1 MSQAPFAA
9 RDSGPF
15 YWPPWKSRNVV
26 LLGKSLANQ
35 CLQRAPKKLL
45 VALGPGAHD
54 VDQQVSPGHGGDK
67 ARVAGAGAG
76 LNILLPLV
84 VVALLFAK
92 VLPMRLCLQNGLML
106 LIAPVCI
113 DPGACGFTDQNPRLG
128 LGLGGQERFGAW
140 FDCCL
145 KDQGGLGRKAESIDR
160 GEQLPA
166 FDVLLPQLL
175 GFLPQLLGFVL
186 DPLAVV
192 LHSQDVALELFHP
205 LLVLNLPLLVQHD
218 ALLVAGIATPVER
231 RQQ

>member
-1 MSQAPFAA
+1 M
-9 RDSGPF
+9 
-15 YWPPWKSRNVV
+15 
-26 LLGKSLANQ
+26 
-35 CLQRAPKKLL
+35 
-45 VALGPGAHD
+45 
-54 VDQQVSPGHGGDK
+54 
-67 ARVAGAGAG
+67 AGAGAG
-76 LNILLPLV
+76 LNIMLPLV

-128 LGLGGQERFGAW
+128 LGLGGHERFGAW

-145 KDQGGLGRKAESIDR
+145 KDHGGLGRKAESIDR

-175 GFLPQLLGFVL
+175 GFVL

-192 LHSQDVALELFHP
+192 PHLQDFVRKLFHP
-205 LLVLNLPLLVQHD
+205 PFVLHL
-218 ALLVAGIATPVER
+218 ALLVSGIPSPVER

>member
-1 MSQAPFAA
+1 MLQAPFAA
-9 RDSGPF
+9 EDSGPF

-67 ARVAGAGAG
+67 AGVAGAGAG

-192 LHSQDVALELFHP
+192 PHLQDFVLELFHP
-205 LLVLNLPLLVQHD
+205 PFVLHL
-218 ALLVAGIATPVER
+218 ALLVTGIPSPVER

>member
-45 VALGPGAHD
+45 VALGPGARD

-67 ARVAGAGAG
+67 ARVAGAG

-84 VVALLFAK
+84 VVALPFAK
-92 VLPMRLCLQNGLML
+92 VLPVRLCLQNGMML
-106 LIAPVCI
+106 LIAPVWI

-145 KDQGGLGRKAESIDR
+145 KDQGGLGGKQRASI
-160 GEQLPA
+160 EA
-166 FDVLLPQLL
+166 
-175 GFLPQLLGFVL
+175 
-186 DPLAVV
+186 
-192 LHSQDVALELFHP
+192 SSC
-205 LLVLNLPLLVQHD
+205 LPLTFCCLSCSVSC
-218 ALLVAGIATPVER
+218 LSCSVSFSIRSLSFFTRKMSLSSCFIR
-231 RQQ
+231 CSC

>member
-1 MSQAPFAA
+1 
-9 RDSGPF
+9 
-15 YWPPWKSRNVV
+15 VV

-45 VALGPGAHD
+45 VALGPGARD

-67 ARVAGAGAG
+67 ARVAGAG

-84 VVALLFAK
+84 VVALPFAK
-92 VLPMRLCLQNGLML
+92 VLPVRLCLQNGMML
-106 LIAPVCI
+106 LIAPVWI

-128 LGLGGQERFGAW
+128 LGLGRQERFGAW

-166 FDVLLPQLL
+166 FGVLQPQLGVLLPQLL
-175 GFLPQLLGFVL
+175 GFSLDLLDIFLELHHPLFVL
-186 DPLAVV
+186 HHPLFVPHLA
-192 LHSQDVALELFHP
+192 LLEL
-205 LLVLNLPLLVQHD
+205 QH
-218 ALLVAGIATPVER
+218 ALLVVGIPTPVER
-231 RQQ
+231 RQKLSPARQR